1 LEKIGSPLETG
12 RAFARA
18 ITAGLPELGLRIEA
32 RQIEWLADYL
42 RLLVKWNHVY
52 NLSGIRDPSAMVALH
67 VFDSLSVTSYLH
79 GSRVLDVGS
88 GAGLPGIP
96 LAIAR
101 PEAQFILLDSNSKK
115 TRFLQQ
121 AVIALRLG
129 NVLVEHSR
137 IENYRPQVG
146 FDTVISRAFANL
158 ADFIE
163 RAAHACGPAGR
174 MLAMKATLSDAEQ
187 LSIRRWRARVRVF
200 DLKVPGIERERRL
213 VEISR
218 T

>member
-1 LEKIGSPLETG
+1 
-12 RAFARA
+12 
-18 ITAGLPELGLRIEA
+18 
-32 RQIEWLADYL
+32 
-42 RLLVKWNHVY
+42 
-52 NLSGIRDPSAMVALH
+52 
-67 VFDSLSVTSYLH
+67 
-79 GSRVLDVGS
+79 
-88 GAGLPGIP
+88 
-96 LAIAR
+96 
-101 PEAQFILLDSNSKK
+101 LLDSNSKK

-213 VEISR
+213 VEISQ